1 MAKNPQIFIVEDDPS
16 FLTFLE
22 TVLEDEGFE
31 VIGFKDAESAL
42 LALPDVKPNLII
54 TDLKLPGMDGLSF
67 LEKAKKI
74 LPDSEFIVITAFG
87 SIPSA
92 VSALKKGAIDY
103 LTKPLSSPEELIEK
117 VKNILKHV
125 KAPQE
130 KPFEIPPFEI
140 LFAGLEDLYEKILEI
155 APTNATVLLL
165 GETGTGKTA
174 LAKAIHLLS
183 GRKGPFVEINCA
195 SLPENLVEAELF
207 GYEKGAFTGAIK
219 TKPGKLELA
228 KDGTLFLDEI
238 SEMSLSI
245 QAKFLRVLQDKT
257 FERLGGLETLK
268 TNARFIVATN
278 RNLKKLVE
286 EGKFREDLYYRINV
300 ISFTLPPLRERKEHL
315 LKIAEYLIEKKA
327 KVLNKEP
334 KSLSENAKN
343 RLLIYSFPGNIRELE
358 NLIERALL
366 LSSGPYLEV
375 EIEEGFSFHSETKE
389 IKSLEDLEKEAILKA
404 LKETGGNKK
413 EAAKKLGIAL
423 RTLYYK
429 LKAYNI
435 NLD

>member
-117 VKNILKHV
+117 VKNILKHR
-125 KAPQE
+125 KDTQE

-278 RNLKKLVE
+278 RDLKKLVE

-327 KVLNKEP
+327 KALNKEP
-334 KSLSENAKN
+334 KPLSENAKN
-343 RLLIYSFPGNIRELE
+343 QLLTYSFPGNIRELE
-358 NLIERALL
+358 NLIERTLL
-366 LSSGPYLEV
+366 LSRGPYLEV
-375 EIEEGFSFHSETKE
+375 EIEEGFSFPPESKE